1 MKMYDFLINIFL
13 ESQTNDFQ
21 TVRND
26 EKSGFCCKT
35 PLSAATEKDL
45 LKSIV
50 LKNIYTSNTTLHG
63 IFPIWGRKSP
73 RIFFL
78 KKVFRTFA
86 RL

>member
-1 MKMYDFLINIFL
+1 MYDFLINIFL

-21 TVRND
+21 KVRKD
-26 EKSGFCCKT
+26 KKSGFCYKT
-35 PLSAATEKDL
+35 SFSAATKKDL

-50 LKNIYTSNTTLHG
+50 SKNIYTSTTTLHG
-63 IFPIWGRKSP
+63 TFPIWGRKSP